1 MERKISQIVEDTIK
15 QYTKAIISEGV
26 ESKNMAAAKHYL
38 YDNAGMDEKTAL
50 KIIGAIKTDIPN
62 SRLAKCKYMLAI
74 ARMFLNKE
82 LADQTTIAQVN
93 QMLKYAAS
101 KAHVDEYDRNLNG
114 LSAQELIN
122 RFKSFAEQE
131 TEQDKQ
137 RLGQQQYDQEKSNY
151 DIVKIRSF
159 EESSQYAKY
168 TTWCVTRYTEMWDSY
183 TAGGERPFYF
193 CLRKDFKTTKKEETE
208 NCPLDNYGLSM
219 VAVSVNPDGSPNTI
233 TCRWND
239 DHGGNDTVMTPEQLS
254 NIINRNFYE
263 AFPPNTPEEIEK
275 ARRLCLEKIQNEVL
289 ERLQYGKDNFEGV
302 EGTENLYGD
311 YDDDYYGEK
320 EYGRY
325 IYTTD
330 DEKSVLVDPDG
341 EILGDEWFDWIS
353 NDPVHGINR
362 TKYAIQVERGGKEN
376 AIDINGNLI
385 SDTWFKKVRR
395 MGKHQ
400 LFIVTRDDSLEN
412 IMDIDGKL
420 MLKKW
425 HEGITDGKLGGWLAV
440 VKDGDD
446 KFVIDIITE
455 QPMFNKPVQDIRQLY
470 FNGSRD
476 EDYFAPIAVKM
487 KGKNWYEIYDHKG
500 ERLIAPWHLQDFG
513 KLTYGFIDG
522 GDRWKDVIEVYD
534 EDGTQLFIDKNLDLY
549 HGHYYGGLNLKLYK
563 ENPMRRQP

>member
-1 MERKISQIVEDTIK
+1 
-15 QYTKAIISEGV
+15 
-26 ESKNMAAAKHYL
+26 
-38 YDNAGMDEKTAL
+38 
-50 KIIGAIKTDIPN
+50 
-62 SRLAKCKYMLAI
+62 MLAI
-74 ARMFLNKE
+74 ARMFLSKE

-101 KAHVDEYDRNLNG
+101 KAHIDEYDRNLNG

-137 RLGQQQYDQEKSNY
+137 RLSQQQYDQEKSNY

-168 TTWCVTRYTEMWDSY
+168 TTWCVTRYDNMWDSY

-193 CLRKDFKTTKKEETE
+193 CLRKDFKTAKEEVTE
-208 NCPLDNYGLSM
+208 NCPLDDYGLSM
-219 VAVSVNPDGSPNTI
+219 IAVSVNPDGSPNTI
-233 TCRWND
+233 TCRWNHD
-239 DHGGNDTVMTPEQLS
+239 NGGNDTVMTPEQLS

-263 AFPPNTPEEIEK
+263 TFTPNTPEDIEK
-275 ARRLCLEKIQNEVL
+275 ARELCLEKIQREVF
-289 ERLQYGKDNFEGV
+289 ERLEQYGKEDFEGV

-311 YDDDYYGEK
+311 YDDYYGEK

-330 DEKSVLVDPDG
+330 SEKSVLVDPDG

-353 NDPVHGINR
+353 NNPVHDIRR
-362 TKYAIQVERGGKEN
+362 TKYALQVEKGGKEN
-376 AIDINGNLI
+376 AIDIDGNLI

-400 LFIVTRDDSLEN
+400 LFIVTRDDALKN
-412 IMDIDGKL
+412 IMDIDGKVL
-420 MLKKW
+420 LKKW
-425 HEGITDGKLGGWLAV
+425 HEEITDGNLGGWLAI
-440 VKDGDD
+440 VKDGGD

-455 QPMFNKPVQDIRQLY
+455 QPMFNKPVQNVSQLY
-470 FNGSRD
+470 FNKSRD

-487 KGKNWYEIYDHKG
+487 KGKNWYEIYDHNGK
-500 ERLIAPWHLQDFG
+500 RLIAPWHLLYLG
-513 KLTYGFIDG
+513 KLEYGCID
-522 GDRWKDVIEVYD
+522 DADTWKDVLHVCD
-534 EDGTQLFIDKNLDLY
+534 EDGQQLFMDKNLDLY
-549 HGHYYGGLNLKLYK
+549 YGHFYGWLRLKPYK
-563 ENPMRRQP
+563 ENPMKRQP